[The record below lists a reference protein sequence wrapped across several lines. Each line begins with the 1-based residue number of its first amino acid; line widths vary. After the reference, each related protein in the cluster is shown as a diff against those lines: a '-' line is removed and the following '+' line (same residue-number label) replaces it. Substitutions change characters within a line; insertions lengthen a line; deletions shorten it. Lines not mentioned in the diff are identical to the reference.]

1 MHDVAI
7 YDLYLYLHLHILC
20 MYSFSIRKEL
30 WQDAQSVLAMHK
42 FLISNLSFE
51 IEIQLNSLQNL
62 LYLICHENETKDKD
76 HVSRVIRMKTLLD
89 VLERK

>member
-7 YDLYLYLHLHILC
+7 YDLYLHLHLQILC

-51 IEIQLNSLQNL
+51 TEIQLNSLQNL

>member
-30 WQDAQSVLAMHK
+30 WQDAQSVVAMHK
-42 FLISNLSFE
+42 FLISDLSSE
-51 IEIQLNSLQNL
+51 IEIQLSGLQNF
-62 LYLICHENETKDKD
+62 LYLICHENEVQVKDP
-76 HVSRVIRMKTLLD
+76 VS
-89 VLERK
+89 